1 MISTKGSIFQRNHE
15 KINFW
20 RCRSSNIE
28 KYANVKLFRKLKNTT
43 PTPSNSVEQYIT
55 TQDISFAIEEAKE
68 SVKTFDKADI
78 AAKWDIVHELWIHY
92 QKQENK
98 LMENQN
104 KDVLDVYCEVDF
116 NGSMDECRTYDL

>member
-1 MISTKGSIFQRNHE
+1 MISMRGSILQRNQE

-28 KYANVKLFRKLKNTT
+28 KYANVKLFRKLKNPA
-43 PTPSNSVEQYIT
+43 PTPSNSVDQYIT
-55 TQDISFAIEEAKE
+55 NQDISRAIEEAKE

-98 LMENQN
+98 LMEDEN
-104 KDVLDVYCEVDF
+104 KDVLDIFCEVDF
-116 NGSMDECRTYDL
+116 NGSLDECRTYDL